1 MSESGSF
8 VSGDGQTPVDRSELV
23 RRLEALP
30 VSEQR
35 RVLLDLVSEQTRAV
49 LRRVRP
55 GVDPVVEADR
65 PFKEQGLD
73 SLGLVEVHA
82 RLNAATGLALPV
94 TAGFDHPTP
103 ALLAEYLRAE
113 ALGLPEDAA
122 VSTLAAYADD
132 EPIAIVG
139 VGIRFPGEV
148 TTPEALW
155 RIVSE
160 GRTVSGDF
168 PDDRGWDLDNLFDQD
183 PDAPGRSYTRKGG
196 FLYDAAEFD
205 ADFFGISPREAL
217 TMDPQQR
224 VTLEAAW
231 EALEHA
237 GIDPTGLRGTRAGVF
252 LGAGAHEYGVR
263 SHESPEGLDGY
274 LLTGTALSIAS
285 GRVAYTLGL
294 EGPALTIDTACSS
307 SLVALHLA
315 VQSLRRGESSLA
327 LAGGV
332 TLMGSPAIFT
342 EFSRQRGLA
351 EDGVI
356 KAFAEAADGTA
367 FGEGVGVLVVER
379 LSDAQRLGHPV
390 LAVVRGTGINQDGAS
405 NGLTAPSGAAQR
417 RLIRDTLATAG
428 LTADQVDAVEAH
440 GTGTTLGD
448 PIEAQALL
456 ATYGKGRPE
465 DRPLWLG
472 SVKSNIGHTQAAA
485 GVASIVKV
493 IMALRHGVLP
503 RTLHVDAPSSSIDWS
518 AGDVRLLTEDQ
529 DWPRDAE
536 RPRRVGVSSFGV
548 SGTNAHVI
556 IEEPPA
562 VEPASSSPEPGAA
575 TPVPVTVSAKTGQAL
590 HGQAERLLAL
600 AEADPELTPADL
612 GHSLATTRATL
623 AERAVLV
630 AQDRDELLAGLRAL
644 AADAEIPT
652 LFRGTAP
659 AGRLAFLFT
668 GQGCQRLAMGRQLY
682 ETYPVFARA
691 LDQAIGYLDLQ
702 LELPLW
708 DVLFAAEDSPEAELL
723 HQTCYAQVALFAVE
737 VALYRLVESWGLRPD
752 FLAGH
757 SVGEIAAAHVAGV
770 LSLEDAA
777 TLVAARGRLMQ
788 ELPTGGALVAIQAS
802 EDEILPLLTDGVSIA
817 AVNGPRAVVVAGE
830 EDAVLAIAAR
840 FERTKR
846 LNVSH
851 AFHSPLM
858 EPMLEEFGL
867 IAGILDYSAPR
878 IPIVSTVTGRPAT
891 AEELTSPDY
900 WVRHVRES
908 VRFHDAVQTLAANGV
923 RSFLELGPDAVLAA
937 MGPDCLPEQ
946 ATDAVFV
953 AALRAGRDEVGEL
966 VSAVARMHAR
976 GGALDGDTPYAG
988 LAPRR
993 IPLPTYAFQRK
1004 RYWLTAPT
1012 VAADAA
1018 GLGQDV
1024 VQHPLL
1030 GAAVSLAG
1038 SDTVVLTGRL
1048 SLRAQPWLGDHVIA
1062 GVVLLPGTAFVE
1074 LALAAGDQVDCD
1086 LVEELTLAAPLVIPA
1101 EGDVALQVVVG
1112 VADGSGR
1119 RTVEFY
1125 SRTEDGPWERH
1136 AEAVLGSGVPVADAA
1151 ELAVWPPQGAQPLDV
1166 SGLYEQMAGQ
1176 GYGYGPVFRAVRAAW
1191 QLGGEVFAEVAL
1203 DQEVKADAF
1212 GLHPALLD
1220 AALHAADLAGPV
1232 PEGTRVPFAWS
1243 GVALHS
1249 VGASAVRV
1257 RITPNGTDTLALT
1270 IADPAGLPVARVES
1284 LVLRQV
1290 SAEQLEAGRAGRRE
1304 PLYRIGWQPL
1314 ALPAGAAAEGFV
1326 RRPMIATPE
1335 GELPDVV
1342 RLVTADALTAVQDWL
1357 ADESTEGARLVV
1369 ITRNAVVA
1377 RDGDPIDPAQAV
1389 VWGLV
1394 RSAEAENPG
1403 RFVLA
1408 DLDGSAESE
1417 RALTAALASG
1427 ETELALRD
1435 GEFLVPR
1442 VTALPAEAETGDS
1455 PWNATDTVLIT
1466 GGTGGLGGHLARHLV
1481 AEHGVRHLLLTSR
1494 RGADAPGAA
1503 ELSAELAEQGAT
1515 VTIAAVDA
1523 ADRAALAAV
1532 LAEVPAEH
1540 PLTAVVHTAGVVDDG
1555 LVGSLTPARVDHVMR
1570 PKVDATWNL
1579 HQLTEGQDLRAFVLY
1594 SSTATA
1600 LDGAGQ
1606 GNYAAANLFL
1616 DALAA
1621 QRKAAGLPVTS
1632 LAWGLWLGGAGMG
1645 ADLDE
1650 AALQRARRLG
1660 MAGLL
1665 PHENLALFD
1674 RALSTSEPSVI
1685 PVRIDLRALQARAD
1699 GVPQL
1704 LRGLV
1709 RSVPRRAAAGAG
1721 RSADE
1726 TPLVQQLAGLAEG
1739 ERVETLLDLVRTHA
1753 ASVLGHDS
1761 AESVSATR
1769 AFNELGFDSL
1779 AAVELRNRLNAATG
1793 LRLSAT
1799 LTFDYPNPRAL
1810 AEHIASKVTS
1820 TPATAPRRE
1829 RVAGV
1834 VGADDPI
1841 AIVAMACRYPGGVTS
1856 PEGLWQLVDEG
1867 RDVID
1872 RFPADRGWPADLYD
1886 PEPGKPGKSSSR
1898 EGAFLYDAGQFD
1910 ADFFGISP
1918 REAQAM
1924 DPQQRLL
1931 LEVSWETLERAGID
1945 PHALRGS
1952 DTGVF
1957 AGVMYHDWGLRMGPL
1972 PEEIAAYHG
1981 NGSLA
1986 SVVSGRVA
1994 YTLGLEGP
2002 AVSVDT
2008 ACSSSLVAMH
2018 WAIQALRQG
2027 ECSLALAGG
2036 VTVMSTPDTFI
2047 DMSRQRGLAADGR
2060 CKSFGAGADGT
2071 GWGEGVG
2078 MLLLERLSD
2087 AQRNGHQVLG
2097 LIRGSAVNS
2106 DGASNGLTAPNGPS
2120 QQRVIQQALATA
2132 GLTTSDVDAVEG
2144 HGTGTTLGDPIE
2156 AQALL
2161 ATYGQDRPEGQ
2172 PLWLGSLKSNMGHT
2186 QAAAGVGGVIKMIEA
2201 IRHGV
2206 LPRTLHAEQ
2215 PSDKIDWE
2223 AGAVELLTEARAWPE
2238 TGRVRRAGVSSFG
2251 ISGTNAHVIVEQA
2264 PEVPAAVVEPTAPVG
2279 DATLVPW
2286 VISGRTAP
2294 ALRAQ
2299 AAGLRTYLDT
2309 LADGELASSAL
2320 GLVTGRA
2327 GLEHRAVALGA
2338 DRAQLAE
2345 ALDALAEG
2353 AGAADFVR
2361 EGKLAFLFTG
2371 QGSQRLGMGRE
2382 LHAAFPVFAA
2392 AFDEVLAELDGSLR
2406 EVIWGDDADELN
2418 RTVNTQAALFAVEV
2432 ALFRLVQSWGVR
2444 PDFVS
2449 GHSVGE
2455 IAAAHVAGVISLSD
2469 AAKLVSARGRL
2480 MQELP
2485 AGGAMVAIQAT
2496 EAEILPLLTD
2506 RVSIAAVNGPRSVVI
2521 SGDEA
2526 TVLEIASGFERTK
2539 RLSVSHAFHSP
2550 LMDPMLD
2557 EFRTVVSGLTF
2568 AEPKI
2573 AVVASGSFTDPEYWV
2588 SHVRDAVRFADN
2600 IGRLESRGVT
2610 TYLEIGPDAVLTA
2623 AGADNLGEDS
2633 EALFVSTL
2641 RRERGEEREL
2651 LTGLARAHARG
2662 VTVDWTALLPGAQA
2676 RTDLPTYA
2684 FQRQRYWI
2692 DLVGVGFGDLGS
2704 AGLEA
2709 VDHPMLSAA
2718 VVSPDNGGVV
2728 LTGRLS
2734 IDTQAWIGDHGVL
2747 GNVLL
2752 PGTGFV
2758 ELAVRAGDQVD
2769 CGRVEELTLE
2779 APLILAPGGAVALQ
2793 VVVGAADAAG
2803 TRSVSVYS
2811 RPEGGADQDWTRH
2824 ANGVLAPEPTAPEF
2838 ELTIWPPQ
2846 GATVIDVENA
2856 YERLTDRGYG
2866 YGPVFQGL
2874 KAAWRRGDDV
2884 FAEVALPAQ
2893 SHAEAARFGLHPAL
2907 LDTAMHVDLLLDG
2920 TAGDEGETL
2929 LPFSWNGV
2937 SLHAAGAN
2945 ALRVHIRRVRG
2956 AEVSAIGVADTSGQ
2970 LVATVESLVS
2980 RPVSSEQLAASQGKL
2995 NEILHRVDWQR
3006 GELVAA
3012 SVTVP
3017 TLAELLGSD
3026 AEVPAVVLH
3035 RITAPA
3041 AADVPA
3047 GVRAAVADALG
3058 AVQSWLADERFDGS
3072 RLVLVT
3078 QQAVVAGESEAIELA
3093 QAPVWGLV
3101 RSAIEENPGRFALL
3115 DLDGSAES
3123 DRALPAAAA
3132 AGEPEAALRAG
3143 QLLVP
3148 RLARVAIAAPAVPV
3162 WDSTGTVLIT
3172 GGTTGLGAL
3181 VARHLVAEHGV
3192 RHLLLTSRRGADAP
3206 GAAEL
3211 STELAELGAE
3221 VAIAAADVS
3230 DRAALAAVLAGIPA
3244 EHPLTGV
3251 VHAAGVMDNAL
3262 IEALTPDQF
3271 DYVLRPK
3278 ADAAWHLHEL
3288 TQSQDLTAFV
3298 LFSSAGGQVLA
3309 AGQANYAAANVFLD
3323 ALATHRREAGLPATA
3338 LAFGMWAVNTGLGDV
3353 TAADLDRM
3361 NRLGLPALTATEGLA
3376 AFDAATGTEHPQLA
3390 ALRIDR
3396 TGVLARGE
3404 GIPALLRGLTGGPA
3418 RQRAQA
3424 GGAQADGNA
3433 LAGKLAGL
3441 TEAQRDRH
3449 LLELVRTQVAAV
3461 LGHAEIDA
3469 VGADRAFKDL
3479 GFDSLAAVELRNSLG
3494 GATGLRL
3501 PATLVF
3507 DFPTSRAVADF
3518 LKTKLAGSTAPK
3530 APVARPAAEAVADE
3544 PIAIVSISCRF
3555 PGGVRSA
3562 EDLWRLVVDGVDAV
3576 SEFPTDRGWDIES
3589 IYDPEPG
3596 LAGKTYARTGGF
3608 LHDSNEFD
3616 PEFFGIMPREALAMD
3631 PQQRLLLQGAWEA
3644 FELAGIDPQS
3654 MRGSQTGVYAGVM
3667 YHDYGTRLPYVPEEL
3682 TGYIGNGSAA
3692 SIASGRVAYTLGL
3705 EGPAVT
3711 VDTACSS
3718 SLVALHMAVQAL
3730 RAGEITMAIA
3740 GGVTVMPTPELFVD
3754 FSQQRGLSADG
3765 RCKAFSGAADGTG
3778 WSEGIGLLLVERLSD
3793 AERNGH
3799 PVLAV
3804 IRGSAINQDGAS
3816 NGLTAPNGPSQQ
3828 RVIQKALDASGL
3840 SAADIDL
3847 VEGHGTGTRLGDP
3860 IEAQA
3865 LLATYGQDR
3874 PEDRPLWLGS
3884 IKSNIGHAQAAA
3896 GVSGVIKMAMAVR
3909 NGLMPRTL
3917 HVDEPSP
3924 QVDWTAGEV
3933 RLLTEAREWPQIT
3946 GPRRA
3951 GVSSF
3956 GLSGT
3961 NAHLIIEQAPVPAE
3975 LTVAQDD
3982 SELPLVPLLFSAKSA
3997 KSLPAQA
4004 AKLLDRILGDQELS
4018 LLDVG
4023 FSLATGRA
4031 QLDHRAVVLAGDR
4044 DSAIVALTALAEQ
4057 SGHPTAVTGIA
4068 APGGLTAFL
4077 FSGQGAQR
4085 LGMGR
4090 ELHAAFPVFAAAF
4103 DAALAELDGHL
4114 DRPLGEV
4121 VWGEDAE
4128 LLNRTVYTQSS
4139 LFAYEVAL
4147 FRLVESWGLLPD
4159 VLVGH
4164 SVGELAAAHVAG
4176 VFSLPDAARLVA
4188 ARGRLMQ
4195 ELPSGG
4201 AMVAIQAT
4209 EEEILPLLT
4218 ERVSIAAVN
4227 APRSVVVSGDEAEV
4241 EAVIG
4246 SFEGRKTNR
4255 LRVSHAFHS
4264 PLMEPMLDEFRQ
4276 VAESVAYGV
4285 PELRVVSNLTG
4296 TEASSEQL
4304 GSAEYWVRHVRE
4316 AVRFADGIGFL
4327 EREGVTR
4334 YVELGPDGVL
4344 TALAGGTL
4352 AGDGLVLAATARK
4365 DRTGPEAL
4373 LAALAELQVAGNGPD
4388 WAAFFAGHG
4397 ARRVDLPSYAFEKRH
4412 YWLDVPALPGGDVAG
4427 IGQTPAEHPML
4438 SAVVVS
4444 PVDGG
4449 VVLTGRLAMDTHPWL
4464 ADHNVLGTLLLP
4476 GTGYVELAL
4485 RAGEEVGCDLV
4496 EELTIEAIMPLTA
4509 TGGTAVQVV
4518 VGAADASNRRTL
4530 EVYSR
4535 FENAPDYVDWT
4546 RHVSGF
4552 LAPSEATATV
4562 PAAFDVTYG
4571 SWPPAGA
4578 EEVDI
4583 SDVYDY
4589 LTSQGYYYGPRF
4601 RGLKAVW
4608 RRGEDVFAEVALPDD
4623 VREEAAGFRVHPA
4636 LLDAALSATDFLGG
4650 YRPQDIGSSH
4660 LPFAW
4665 TGVSL
4670 HAGGAARMRV
4680 KLNSTGPDAVR
4691 LELADSTGLPVA
4703 TVEQLVVRAITPD
4716 RIAAG
4721 AAASTGLKQHESLFR
4736 IGWSHLPLGAAGS
4749 ATAAGRVIVGDAAGL
4764 DLDLPVF
4771 ESLTALADAAGTV
4784 QPELILLPVRSGAG
4798 EVPADARAALE
4809 GVLSTLQQW
4818 LAEDRFADTRLMVL
4832 TRGAVAVEE
4841 DERID
4846 LAQAGVWG
4854 LVRAAQQENPGRILL
4869 VDLDSGNVPV
4879 QLAALGEPELAVRGV
4894 DVRVPRLA
4902 GVAESGVPPV
4912 SPWDSEGTVLITG
4925 GTSGLGALVAR
4936 HLVAEHGVRHLLLTS
4951 RRGLASP
4958 EAAALAAE
4966 LTEAGAEVTVAAA
4979 DAADRAALAGL
4990 LTGIPD
4996 AHPLRG
5002 VVHAAGV
5009 MDNALVGSLTPE
5021 QLDNVLR
5028 PKLEAGWYLHE
5039 LTKDLDLT
5047 AFVLFSSC
5055 AGLLVGTGQANY
5067 GAANRFVDALAV
5079 HRRELGLPGT
5089 SLAFGLWTQ
5098 KTGLGGGVTE
5108 ADLHRMNRLGMPA
5121 MTGEEGLAL
5130 FDEALGLTEE
5140 AVLVPIRLDVPALAA
5155 VADEISPL
5163 FRELVRSQNRRPART
5178 TKAKA
5183 VAVEAEPAGQLSLEQ
5198 RLAGLG
5204 RAERDRFLL
5213 DLVRNH
5219 VAAVRHDDPAAID
5232 VTRGFTELGLDS
5244 LAAIE
5249 LRNRLQTATGLRL
5262 PATLMFDYPNPG
5274 ALAEFLLTELLPG
5287 LEDSE
5292 PEASAQSELDE
5303 GEFRRA
5309 LGALPLAALREAG
5322 LLDAL
5327 LKLTAPQAT
5336 APQATAPAPA
5346 ADITTMAIDD
5356 LVRAA
5361 LAANSN

>member
-1 MSESGSF
+1 M
-8 VSGDGQTPVDRSELV
+8 DRSELV

-35 RVLLDLVSEQTRAV
+35 RVLLDLVCEQTLAV

-55 GVDPVVEADR
+55 GVDPVVDVDR

-82 RLNAATGLALPV
+82 RLNAATNLALPV

-113 ALGLPEDAA
+113 ALGLPEDAG

-139 VGIRFPGEV
+139 VGLRFPGEV

-155 RIVSE
+155 QIVSE

-168 PDDRGWDLDNLFDQD
+168 PDDRGWDLDNLFDPD

-237 GIDPTGLRGTRAGVF
+237 GIDPTELRGTRAGVF

-367 FGEGVGVLVVER
+367 FGEGVGLLVVER

-493 IMALRHGVLP
+493 IMAMRHGVLP
-503 RTLHVDAPSSSIDWS
+503 RTLHVDAPSGSIDWS

-536 RPRRVGVSSFGV
+536 RTRRVGVSSFGV

-562 VEPASSSPEPGAA
+562 VEPAEALEPVAA
-575 TPVPVTVSAKTGQAL
+575 PLPVIVTVSAKTEPAL
-590 HGQAERLLAL
+590 RGQAERLLAL
-600 AEADPELTPADL
+600 AESDPELAPADL

-630 AQDRDELLAGLRAL
+630 AEDRDELLAGLRAL
-644 AADAEIPT
+644 AADAELPGV
-652 LFRGTAP
+652 FRGTAP

-682 ETYPVFARA
+682 DTYPVFARA

-702 LELPLW
+702 LEIPLW
-708 DVLFAAEDSPEAELL
+708 DVLFAAEGSAEAELL

-802 EDEILPLLTDGVSIA
+802 EAEILPLLTAGVSIA
-817 AVNGPRAVVVAGE
+817 AVNGPRSVVIAGE
-830 EDAVLAIAAR
+830 EEAVLAIAAR

-846 LNVSH
+846 LRVSH

-867 IAGILDYSAPR
+867 IAGILSYSAPR

-908 VRFHDAVQTLAANGV
+908 VRFHDAVESLAANGV
-923 RSFLELGPDAVLAA
+923 RSFLELGPDAVLTA
-937 MGPDCLPEQ
+937 MGQDCVPEQ
-946 ATDAVFV
+946 AADAVFV
-953 AALRAGRDEVGEL
+953 AALRAGRDEVREL

-976 GGALDGDTPYAG
+976 GGTLDGFTPYAG

-993 IPLPTYAFQRK
+993 VPLPTYAFQHK

-1062 GVVLLPGTAFVE
+1062 GVILLPGTAFVE
-1074 LALAAGDQVDCD
+1074 LALAAGDQVGCD

-1112 VADGSGR
+1112 VADGTGR

-1136 AEAVLGSGVPVADAA
+1136 AEAVLGSGAPLLETA
-1151 ELAVWPPQGAQPLDV
+1151 ELTVWPPQGAQPLDV

-1176 GYGYGPVFRAVRAAW
+1176 GYGYGPAFRAVRAAW

-1220 AALHAADLAGPV
+1220 AALHAADLAGAV
-1232 PEGTRVPFAWS
+1232 PDGTRVPFAWA

-1257 RITPNGTDTLALT
+1257 RITPNGTDSLALT
-1270 IADPAGLPVARVES
+1270 IADQAGLPVARVES

-1304 PLYRIGWQPL
+1304 PLYRIGWQTL
-1314 ALPAGAAAEGFV
+1314 SLPTAEAAEGFV
-1326 RRPMIATPE
+1326 RRPIVATPE

-1357 ADESTEGARLVV
+1357 ADESSARLVV
-1369 ITRNAVVA
+1369 VTRNAVVA

-1417 RALTAALASG
+1417 RALAAALASG

-1442 VTALPAEAETGDS
+1442 VAALPAEAETGDS
-1455 PWNATDTVLIT
+1455 PWDATSTVLIT

-1481 AEHGVRHLLLTSR
+1481 TNHGVRHLLLTSR
-1494 RGADAPGAA
+1494 RGPAAPGAT
-1503 ELSAELAEQGAT
+1503 ELSAELTELGAT
-1515 VTIAAVDA
+1515 VTVAAVDA
-1523 ADRAALAAV
+1523 VDRAALAAV

-1579 HQLTEGQDLRAFVLY
+1579 HELTEGQNLKAFVLY

-1621 QRKAAGLPVTS
+1621 RRKAAGLPVTS

-1674 RALSTSEPSVI
+1674 RALSTTEPSVI
-1685 PVRIDLRALQARAD
+1685 PVRIDLRALQARTD

-1709 RSVPRRAAAGAG
+1709 RAVPRRAASAAG
-1721 RSADE
+1721 RSGDE
-1726 TPLVQQLAGLAEG
+1726 TPLVQLLAGLAEG

-1829 RVAGV
+1829 RVAAV
-1834 VGADDPI
+1834 AGADDPI
-1841 AIVAMACRYPGGVTS
+1841 AIVGMACRYPGGVTS
-1856 PEGLWQLVDEG
+1856 PETLWQLVDEG

-1931 LEVSWETLERAGID
+1931 LEVSWETLERAGLD

-2120 QQRVIQQALATA
+2120 QQRVIQAALATA

-2156 AQALL
+2156 AGALL

-2186 QAAAGVGGVIKMIEA
+2186 QAAAGVGGVIKMVEA

-2215 PSDKIDWE
+2215 RSEQIDWE

-2264 PEVPAAVVEPTAPVG
+2264 PEVSPSVSAVTAPTG

-2299 AAGLRTYLDT
+2299 AAGLRSYLET
-2309 LADGELASSAL
+2309 LEDGELTSAAL

-2382 LHAAFPVFAA
+2382 LHAAFPVFAS
-2392 AFDEVLAELDGSLR
+2392 AFDEVLAELGGSLR
-2406 EVIWGDDADELN
+2406 DVVWGSDVELLN
-2418 RTVNTQAALFAVEV
+2418 RTVNTQSALFAVEV
-2432 ALFRLVQSWGVR
+2432 ALFRLVESWGVR

-2455 IAAAHVAGVISLSD
+2455 IAAAHVAGVLSLAD
-2469 AAKLVSARGRL
+2469 AVKLVSARGRL

-2485 AGGAMVAIQAT
+2485 SGGAMVAIQAT
-2496 EAEILPLLTD
+2496 EAEILPLLTEG
-2506 RVSIAAVNGPRSVVI
+2506 VSIAAVNGPRSVVV

-2557 EFRTVVSGLTF
+2557 EFRTVVSGLSF
-2568 AEPKI
+2568 NEPKI
-2573 AVVASGSFTDPEYWV
+2573 PVVASGSFTDPEYWV

-2600 IGRLESRGVT
+2600 IGQLESRGVT
-2610 TYLEIGPDAVLTA
+2610 TFVEIGPDAVLTA
-2623 AGADNLGEDS
+2623 AGADCVAEDS
-2633 EALFVSTL
+2633 EAAFVSTL
-2641 RRERGEEREL
+2641 RRERSEEREL

-2662 VTVDWTALLPGAQA
+2662 VAVDWTALLPGAQRA

-2811 RPEGGADQDWTRH
+2811 RPEGGADQEWTRH

-2838 ELTIWPPQ
+2838 ELTAWPPP
-2846 GATVIDVENA
+2846 GATEIDVANA

-2884 FAEVALPAQ
+2884 FAEVALPAG

-2920 TAGDEGETL
+2920 TAGDEGDTL

-2956 AEVSAIGVADTSGQ
+2956 AEVSAIGVADTAGQ

-3006 GELVAA
+3006 SAPLAA
-3012 SVTVP
+3012 ATGTLP
-3017 TLAELLGSD
+3017 TLAELLDSEV
-3026 AEVPAVVLH
+3026 EVPAVVLH
-3035 RITAPA
+3035 PVATGTDT
-3041 AADVPA
+3041 DVPA

-3058 AVQSWLADERFDGS
+3058 AVQSWLADERFAGS

-3078 QQAVVAGESEAIELA
+3078 RHAVVAGESGVIALA

-3123 DRALPAAAA
+3123 DRALAVAAA

-3148 RLARVAIAAPAVPV
+3148 RLVRAAVAEPAPV

-3181 VARHLVAEHGV
+3181 VARHLVGEHGV

-3211 STELAELGAE
+3211 SAELAELGAE

-3262 IEALTPDQF
+3262 VESLTPTQF

-3288 TQSQDLTAFV
+3288 TEGQALTAFV

-3353 TAADLDRM
+3353 TDADLDRM

-3376 AFDAATGTEHPQLA
+3376 AFDAAVGTTHPQLA

-3396 TGVLARGE
+3396 SGVLARGE

-3424 GGAQADGNA
+3424 GGRPADGNA
-3433 LAGKLAGL
+3433 LAEKLAGL
-3441 TEAQRDRH
+3441 NEAQRDRH

-3461 LGHAEIDA
+3461 LGHAELDA

-3518 LKTKLAGSTAPK
+3518 LKTKLAGTTATK
-3530 APVARPAAEAVADE
+3530 APVVRPAVEAVADE

-3562 EDLWRLVVDGVDAV
+3562 EDLWRLVVEGVDAV

-3896 GVSGVIKMAMAVR
+3896 GVSGVIKVAMAVR

-3917 HVDEPSP
+3917 HVDQPSP
-3924 QVDWTAGEV
+3924 QVDWTAGDV
-3933 RLLTEAREWPQIT
+3933 RLLTESREWPETT

-3961 NAHLIIEQAPVPAE
+3961 NAHLIIEQAPVPAPVTE
-3975 LTVAQDD
+3975 AQDRD
-3982 SELPLVPLLFSAKSA
+3982 ALPLVPLLFSAKSA

-4004 AKLLDRILGDQELS
+4004 AKLLDRILWDQELS

-4031 QLDHRAVVLAGDR
+4031 DLDHRAVVLAGDR
-4044 DSAIVALTALAEQ
+4044 DSAVVALTALAEQ
-4057 SGHPTAVTGIA
+4057 SGHPTAVTGVA

-4090 ELHAAFPVFAAAF
+4090 ELHATFPVFASAF
-4103 DAALAELDGHL
+4103 DATLAELDAHL
-4114 DRPLGEV
+4114 DRPLREV

-4128 LLNRTVYTQSS
+4128 LLNRTVYTQTS

-4159 VLVGH
+4159 ILVGH

-4176 VFSLPDAARLVA
+4176 VFSLADAARLVA

-4195 ELPSGG
+4195 QLPSGG

-4218 ERVSIAAVN
+4218 DRVSIAAVN

-4246 SFEGRKTNR
+4246 RFEGRKTNR

-4276 VAESVAYGV
+4276 VAESVAYRI
-4285 PELRVVSNLTG
+4285 PSLRVVSNLTG
-4296 TEASSEQL
+4296 TEASSVQL

-4316 AVRFADGIGFL
+4316 AVRFADGVGFL

-4352 AGDGLVLAATARK
+4352 TGDGHVLAATARK
-4365 DRTGPEAL
+4365 DRTGPEGL

-4518 VGAADASNRRTL
+4518 VGAADASDRRTL

-4552 LAPSEATATV
+4552 LAPSEETATV

-4721 AAASTGLKQHESLFR
+4721 AAASTGLKQHDSLFR

-4771 ESLTALADAAGTV
+4771 ESLTALGSAAEAGTTT
-4784 QPELILLPVRSGAG
+4784 PELILLPVLSGTG
-4798 EVPADARAALE
+4798 DVPTDARAALD

-4818 LAEDRFADTRLMVL
+4818 LADDRFADTRLMVL

-4841 DERID
+4841 DERIN
-4846 LAQAGVWG
+4846 LGQAGVWG

-4869 VDLDSGNVPV
+4869 IDLDSGNVPV
-4879 QLAALGEPELAVRGV
+4879 QLTALGEPELAVRGV

-4902 GVAESGVPPV
+4902 GVAESGIPPV
-4912 SPWDSEGTVLITG
+4912 SPWDPEGTVLITG

-4979 DAADRAALAGL
+4979 DAADRAALEGL
-4990 LTGIPD
+4990 LTGIPA

-5009 MDNALVGSLTPE
+5009 MDNALVGSLTPA

-5028 PKLEAGWYLHE
+5028 PKLEAGWHLHE
-5039 LTKDLDLT
+5039 LTKDLDLS

-5130 FDEALGLTEE
+5130 FDEALGLGEE
-5140 AVLVPIRLDVPALAA
+5140 AVLVPIRLDLPALAA

-5163 FRELVRSQNRRPART
+5163 FRELVRSQSRRPART
-5178 TKAKA
+5178 TKAKVA
-5183 VAVEAEPAGQLSLEQ
+5183 AVEAEPAGQLSLEQ

-5204 RAERDRFLL
+5204 RTERDRFLL

-5287 LEDSE
+5287 IDDSE
-5292 PEASAQSELDE
+5292 PEVQPQSELDE

-5327 LKLTAPQAT
+5327 LKLTAPASGSPSPEP
-5336 APQATAPAPA
+5336 AAPA